1 MKRITILI
9 IALCCALPTIVQAQQ
24 KQQHAIVKTRGRQ
37 LDDGS
42 IASGRRISEVVVDV
56 KGTGKILSD
65 DKGELSFGVS
75 VTSGYHL
82 TNVTKEGY
90 MLSDLD
96 VISKQHQY
104 QAQPVDILLESVE
117 ELNAYRRSIERKV
130 RRNYQNQL
138 DALADRIDSLEN
150 VGDSRDEEI
159 SRLRAELDR
168 AYDEAEQYVDMMT
181 EYYLNIDFDRETD
194 FDIEISYYII
204 NGMLDKAD
212 SLLATRG
219 NIEERVRQNRMA
231 QQAVERDKEMVAKD
245 CYRKYEIASQR
256 LERDTAT
263 YYLKLRAELDPTN
276 IDWQIDAASYL
287 RDIIAD
293 YDQALSIYESALS
306 YSLDHYGEYHVNTVL
321 LYNNISTVYY
331 CLCDFETTLV
341 YLYKVLSI
349 AETITMNQLTIAN
362 IYSNIGKVYEQL
374 DEFDK
379 SLIYQEKSLCIKE
392 KILDKDHIEICSTLA
407 RIGSLHLKKGDYN
420 TAFEYFNKVKVVY
433 EDTFGEE
440 HLETSSIYNN
450 LGVLYSETGNY
461 KVALDYYKKSLKVKE
476 KIYGT
481 KHPECAITLN
491 NIGITNYK
499 LHNYQIALDCFD
511 KALNIFYEI
520 FGSEHPEVAS
530 SYNNISAIYENYMKD
545 YTTAL
550 EYSLKSVSIYEKIL
564 GVEHTRTAMA
574 YTNIS
579 GLYSSLGDYDTA
591 FEYINKAVDI
601 YEKTLGIDHPDTA
614 TAYNSKA
621 HIYFKMGDNN
631 SAMEYLKKVL
641 AIRENVLG
649 YEHPYTATA
658 YTNIAATYES
668 LAEYEYALEYFAN
681 ALEINRI
688 AFGNEHNQTALSYY
702 YVGDVYYKLNDY
714 KAALE
719 YYQQSLDIFK
729 RILPAEH
736 SNIVVLTAKIEELKT
751 KIQ

>member
-75 VTSGYHL
+75 VTSGYYL
-82 TNVTKEGY
+82 NKVTKDGY
-90 MLSDLD
+90 TLSDLD

-231 QQAVERDKEMVAKD
+231 QRAVERDMEMVAKD

-256 LERDTAT
+256 LERDTAA

-276 IDWQIDAASYL
+276 IDWQIDAAMYL
-287 RDIIAD
+287 KDIIAD

-306 YSLDHYGEYHVNTVL
+306 YSLDYYGDYHKYTAL
-321 LYNNISTVYY
+321 LSNNIGTVY
-331 CLCDFETTLV
+331 D
-341 YLYKVLSI
+341 S
-349 AETITMNQLTIAN
+349 
-362 IYSNIGKVYEQL
+362 
-374 DEFDK
+374 
-379 SLIYQEKSLCIKE
+379 
-392 KILDKDHIEICSTLA
+392 
-407 RIGSLHLKKGDYN
+407 KGDY
-420 TAFEYFNKVKVVY
+420 
-433 EDTFGEE
+433 DT
-440 HLETSSIYNN
+440 
-450 LGVLYSETGNY
+450 
-461 KVALDYYKKSLKVKE
+461 ALDYYKKALLIDEKVL
-476 KIYGT
+476 GS
-481 KHPECAITLN
+481 KHPSVATSYN
-491 NIGITNYK
+491 NIGIVYK
-499 LHNYQIALDCFD
+499 H
-511 KALNIFYEI
+511 K
-520 FGSEHPEVAS
+520 
-530 SYNNISAIYENYMKD
+530 
-545 YTTAL
+545 
-550 EYSLKSVSIYEKIL
+550 
-564 GVEHTRTAMA
+564 
-574 YTNIS
+574 
-579 GLYSSLGDYDTA
+579 GDYDTA
-591 FEYINKAVDI
+591 LEYLLKALSIEEEVLGLEHPSVATSYNNIGAVYDSKGDYDTALDYYQKSLLIREKVLGSRHPDVATSYKNIGYVYYKKGDYDKALDYYQKALII
-601 YEKTLGIDHPDTA
+601 YEKVLGLEHSDVATLYNNIGNVYGSKGEYDTVLDYYKNA
-614 TAYNSKA
+614 LL
-621 HIYFKMGDNN
+621 IR
-631 SAMEYLKKVL
+631 EKVL
-641 AIRENVLG
+641 G
-649 YEHPYTATA
+649 FEHPSVATS
-658 YTNIAATYES
+658 YNNIGY
-668 LAEYEYALEYFAN
+668 
-681 ALEINRI
+681 
-688 AFGNEHNQTALSYY
+688 
-702 YVGDVYYKLNDY
+702 VYYKKGDY
-714 KAALE
+714 DTALDYCQKALLIQEKVLGLEHPSVATSYNNIGNVYYYKGDYDMALD
-719 YYQQSLDIFK
+719 YYKKALS
-729 RILPAEH
+729 ILEVVYGANH
-736 SNIVVLTAKIEELKT
+736 SYVIYFRDSIEECKSKL
-751 KIQ
+751 